1 MDVVRLEELQIH
13 RSYTK
18 HFWNIT
24 SWIQIKRDRL
34 NKYGRPLVGYPRKTM
49 VKQIMNVYMWF
60 YQRWWE
66 CELPTIYV
74 LERPFLILG

>member
-34 NKYGRPLVGYPRKTM
+34 NKYGRPLVGY
-49 VKQIMNVYMWF
+49 
-60 YQRWWE
+60 
-66 CELPTIYV
+66 TIKPKWR
-74 LERPFLILG
+74 L